1 MSYRNSATIA
11 ESQILSPRR
20 LWESERIELRAPALN
35 FPHLQGGFPLL
46 QGRIGGAGRREGRA
60 VPQFRGRKE
69 VPVQARGRCFDSRH
83 LMQPAQ
89 KLSQIN
95 FLFPPSPEM
104 CSKRCALYLI
114 LEVMDTCV
122 PENTFAEITSQWKQ
136 FQVLQYCHFYIIFQ
150 WILLTLLQMT
160 IQSGLSHSGK
170 FGPFKW
176 RQGVIDHLAHWL
188 MAASEK

>member
-1 MSYRNSATIA
+1 MSYWNSATIA
-11 ESQILSPRR
+11 ESQILSPWR

-69 VPVQARGRCFDSRH
+69 VPVQARGRCFHSRH

-95 FLFPPSPEM
+95 FH
-104 CSKRCALYLI
+104 ALL
-114 LEVMDTCV
+114 LQRRVRVVHCVSSWNTCV
-122 PENTFAEITSQWKQ
+122 AENTSQCTA
-136 FQVLQYCHFYIIFQ
+136 VATVSNVAI
-150 WILLTLLQMT
+150 LTLF
-160 IQSGLSHSGK
+160 ILSFNEK
-170 FGPFKW
+170 F
-176 RQGVIDHLAHWL
+176 
-188 MAASEK
+188 S